1 MRLEESDHLKVQEED
16 GKVLLKMILSKVI
29 LRVVGGL
36 KWLTFVCI
44 GEFLKVISVESS
56 RRLYHQ
62 RFM

>member
-16 GKVLLKMILSKVI
+16 WKVLLKMILSKVI